1 MKYHCPKCG
10 RYIMEIEGTTI
21 VKDLI
26 GSTSKCKSRLK
37 VKVVTPQRSES
48 DINFKFRNG
57 DEH

>member
-21 VKDLI
+21 VKELI
-26 GSTSKCKSRLK
+26 CPNSKCKSRLK
-37 VKVVTPQRSES
+37 VKVVTPQSSES
-48 DINFKFRNG
+48 DINFKFMNG

>member
-21 VKDLI
+21 VKGLI
-26 GSTSKCKSRLK
+26 CPNSKCKSRLK
-37 VKVVTPQRSES
+37 VKVVTPQSSES

-57 DEH
+57 NGH